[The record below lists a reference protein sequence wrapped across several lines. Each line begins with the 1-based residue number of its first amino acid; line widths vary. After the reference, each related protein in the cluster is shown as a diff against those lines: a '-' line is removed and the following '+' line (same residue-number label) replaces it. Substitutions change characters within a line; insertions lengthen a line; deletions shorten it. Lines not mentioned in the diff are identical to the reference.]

1 MAPTLSKVDRM
12 EFDAA
17 EKVVWYQSWGEV
29 LADLVS
35 RHGPGARV
43 AVYPYAPLQIP
54 AE

>member
-43 AVYPYAPLQIP
+43 AVYA
-54 AE
+54 